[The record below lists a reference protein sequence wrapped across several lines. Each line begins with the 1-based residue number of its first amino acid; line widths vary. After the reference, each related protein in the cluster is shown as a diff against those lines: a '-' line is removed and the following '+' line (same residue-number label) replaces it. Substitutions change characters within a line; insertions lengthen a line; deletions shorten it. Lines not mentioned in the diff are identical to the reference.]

1 MTDIRFLLLAST
13 AAAVLAAAP
22 GAASAQ
28 ASNADSAQLEE
39 IIVTSTKRAER
50 LQDVPVS
57 VTAVTADVLERNNVR
72 ELGDLV
78 KLSPGLVINYGS
90 QPGNFSIN
98 MRGIGT
104 FSNGIAVESDV
115 AVVID
120 DVPVGFQAAAFKDLI
135 DVERVEV
142 LRGPQSTLF
151 GKSAIAGVLNIATA
165 APTREFSGKGML
177 LVTDDGEKRIGFT
190 VSGPVK
196 DDLLLRV
203 TVAKSDYDGNVKNL
217 TTGKNVN
224 GSAGF
229 TATAKLVWTPT
240 ENLTLSVAPRYN
252 HNVSTCCTSPI
263 TELTPGLLYQGEPAF
278 PASLTLRGIT
288 IDKNNHFVRAD
299 DRIGGGN
306 SDVFG
311 TTARIDYDFGDG
323 SFLKGHTLSSI
334 TSHDRWK
341 MVDFQDIDGTD
352 QPFLLGFPVASPS
365 GVNSGA
371 HIDGYFHADSWT
383 QELRLVSPGQNRFRY
398 VAGLWYA
405 KNDLDRYLNR
415 GPVLQLA
422 RYLAEST
429 NENYSAF
436 ANATLDLTDKLSVT
450 GGARVN
456 RQKISYR
463 FDKTIFAST
472 APGAAT
478 SHQLFGKSDQDDAV
492 TGKIG
497 VQYKV
502 TPDIMTFATFSTGYK
517 GQAYDL
523 VSTFDAR
530 IAAQM
535 PVPPETAKNY
545 ELGFKSS
552 LLDRRV
558 YFNATVFRA
567 DYKGFQTSV
576 TSFLPDGTFLTF
588 LNSVGQLR
596 TQGLELDGVARLTS
610 NLRINGAFAY
620 TDAKVV
626 DFPNGPCNNSQPATA
641 DLPLKPAGYVGA
653 PGECYRTATT
663 NGRVQN
669 LAGKRLNNTP
679 KFKFNIGGQY
689 VIDLPNMPFKGFVG
703 ATYRWQDDV
712 NFSLSQD
719 PRTIQKAYGVV
730 DLKLGIT
737 DLKDRYKVSVFA
749 NNLFDKRY
757 AQGIGNGTSGYSNPA
772 IPTAQGRT
780 WFPGRDAF
788 RYFGARLDVNF

>member
-1 MTDIRFLLLAST
+1 LLLAST
-13 AAAVLAAAP
+13 AAAVMAATSGAAA
-22 GAASAQ
+22 AQAQ
-28 ASNADSAQLEE
+28 ASDSAQLEE

-190 VSGPVK
+190 ASGPIK

-203 TVAKSDYDGNVKNL
+203 TIAKSDYDGNVKNL

-263 TELTPGLLYQGEPAF
+263 TELTPGLFYQGEPAF

-288 IDKNNHFVRAD
+288 IDKNNHFVRAN

-365 GVNSGA
+365 GINSGA

-383 QELRLVSPGQNRFRY
+383 QELRLVSPGQSRFRY

-436 ANATLDLTDKLSVT
+436 ANATWDVTEKLSVT
-450 GGARVN
+450 GGARIN
-456 RQKISYR
+456 RQKISYH
-463 FDKTIFAST
+463 FDKTIFANTTLTS
-472 APGAAT
+472 PT
-478 SHQLFGKSDQDDAV
+478 SHQLFSKADQDDAF
-492 TGKIG
+492 TGKVG
-497 VQYKV
+497 VQYKI
-502 TPDIMTFATFSTGYK
+502 TPDIMTFGTFSTGYK

-523 VSTFDAR
+523 VSTFSAA

-535 PVPPETAKNY
+535 PVKPETAKNY
-545 ELGFKSS
+545 EIGFKSS

-596 TQGLELDGVARLTS
+596 TQGVELDAVARVTS
-610 NLRINGAFAY
+610 NFRLNGAFAY
-620 TDAKVV
+620 TDATVI
-626 DFPNGPCNNSQPATA
+626 DFPNGPCNNAQPATA
-641 DLPLKPAGYVGA
+641 DLPLQPAGYVGK
-653 PGECYRTATT
+653 PGECYRTPTT

-689 VIDLPNMPFKGFVG
+689 DIELPGMPFKGFVG

-719 PRTIQKAYGVV
+719 PRTIQKAYSVV

-749 NNLFDKRY
+749 NNLLDKRY

-772 IPTAQGRT
+772 IPTALGKT

>member
-1 MTDIRFLLLAST
+1 MTDIRFWLLASS
-13 AAAVLAAAP
+13 AAALLAAAP
-22 GAASAQ
+22 GAVLAQ
-28 ASNADSAQLEE
+28 AQGADSAQLEE

-165 APTREFSGKGML
+165 APTREFSGKAMAL
-177 LVTDDGEKRIGFT
+177 ATDDAERRIGFT
-190 VSGPVK
+190 VSGPVSK
-196 DDLLLRV
+196 DLLMRL

-224 GSAGF
+224 GSSGF

-240 ENLTLSVAPRYN
+240 ENLTVTVAPRYN

-263 TELTPGLLYQGEPAF
+263 IELTPGLLYQGEPAF
-278 PASLTLRGIT
+278 PATLTLRGVPIGK
-288 IDKNNHFVRAD
+288 DNHFIRAD
-299 DRIGGGN
+299 DRVGGGN

-311 TTARIDYDFGDG
+311 TTARIDYEVAEG
-323 SFLKGHTLSSI
+323 SPLGGHMLSSI

-352 QPFLLGFPVASPS
+352 QPFLLGFPVANPS
-365 GVNSGA
+365 GLNRGA
-371 HIDGYFHADSWT
+371 VINGYFHADSWT
-383 QELRLVSPGQNRFRY
+383 QEFRLTSPAASRFRY

-405 KNDLDRYLNR
+405 KNDLDRFLDR

-429 NENYSAF
+429 NQNYSAY
-436 ANATLDLTDKLSVT
+436 ANATWDITDRLSLT
-450 GGARVN
+450 GGGRMN
-456 RQKISYR
+456 RQKISYH

-472 APGAAT
+472 AIGAPT
-478 SHQLFGKSDQDDAV
+478 THQHFGKSDQDDAF

-497 VQYKV
+497 AQYKV
-502 TPDIMTFATFSTGYK
+502 TPDIMAFATYSTGYK

-552 LLDRRV
+552 LFGRRA
-558 YFNATVFRA
+558 YLNATLFRA

-596 TQGLELDGVARLTS
+596 TQGVELDGVARLTP
-610 NLRINGAFAY
+610 NLRVNGAFAY
-620 TDAKVV
+620 TDATVV
-626 DFPNGPCNNSQPATA
+626 DFPNGPCNNAQPATA
-641 DLPLKPAGYVGA
+641 DLPLQPAGYVGK
-653 PGECYRTATT
+653 PGECYRTPTT

-669 LAGKRLNNTP
+669 LHGKRLNNVP

-689 VIDLPNMPFKGFVG
+689 DIALPGMPFKGFVG

-719 PRTIQKAYGVV
+719 PRTVQKAYGIF
-730 DLKLGIT
+730 DLTLGIN
-737 DLKDRYKVSVFA
+737 DLKDRYKVSAFA

-757 AQGIGNGTSGYSNPA
+757 AQGLGNGTSGYSNPA
-772 IPTAQGRT
+772 IPAATGKT

-788 RYFGARLDVNF
+788 RYVGARLDVNF

>member
-1 MTDIRFLLLAST
+1 MTDIRSLLLAST
-13 AAAVLAAAP
+13 AAAVVIAP
-22 GAASAQ
+22 GMALAQ
-28 ASNADSAQLEE
+28 AANTDNAQLEE

-57 VTAVTADVLERNNVR
+57 VTAVTSDVLERNNVR

-165 APTREFSGKGML
+165 APTKEFSGKFMAL
-177 LVTDDGEKRIGFT
+177 ATDDAERRAAFT
-190 VSGPVK
+190 VSGPIR
-196 DDLLLRV
+196 DNLLFRL
-203 TVAKSDYDGNVKNL
+203 TAAKSDYDGNVKNL

-224 GSAGF
+224 GSSGF

-240 ENLTLSVAPRYN
+240 ENLTLSLAPRYN
-252 HNVSTCCTSPI
+252 HNVSSCCASVI
-263 TELTPGLLYQGEPAF
+263 SELTPGLNYQGEPAF
-278 PASLTLRGIT
+278 PATLTLRGIT
-288 IDKNNHFVRAD
+288 FDKNNHFLRAD
-299 DRIGGGN
+299 DCIGGGN

-311 TTARIDYDFGDG
+311 TTARLDYDFGDD
-323 SFLKGHTLSSI
+323 SPLKGHTVSSI

-371 HIDGYFHADSWT
+371 VINGYFHADSWT
-383 QELRLVSPGQNRFRY
+383 QEFRLTSPGQSRFRY

-429 NENYSAF
+429 NENYSAY
-436 ANATLDLTDKLSVT
+436 ANATWDLTDRLSLT
-450 GGARVN
+450 GGGRIN
-456 RQKISYR
+456 RQKISYK

-472 APGAAT
+472 AIGAAT
-478 SHQLFGKSDQDDAV
+478 THQFFGRSDQDDAF

-502 TPDIMTFATFSTGYK
+502 TPNIMTFATYSTGYK

-552 LLDRRV
+552 LFDRRV

-567 DYKGFQTSV
+567 DYRGFQTSV

-588 LNSVGQLR
+588 LNSVGHLR
-596 TQGLELDGVARLTS
+596 TQGVELDGVARLTK
-610 NLRINGAFAY
+610 NFRLNGAFAY
-620 TDAKVV
+620 TDATVI
-626 DFPNGPCNNSQPATA
+626 DFPNGPCYGAQVATA
-641 DLPLKPAGYVGA
+641 STDPAFVGA
-653 PGECYRTATT
+653 PGTCYTTPRT

-669 LAGKRLNNTP
+669 LHGKRLNNTP

-689 VIDLPNMPFKGFVG
+689 DIEIPGMPFKGFVG

-719 PRTIQKAYGVV
+719 PRTIQKAYGIV
-730 DLKLGIT
+730 DLKLGIAA
-737 DLKDRYKVSVFA
+737 LSDRYKVSIFA

-757 AQGIGNGTSGYSNPA
+757 AQGLGNGTSGYSNPA
-772 IPTAQGRT
+772 IPTAVGKT

-788 RYFGARLDVNF
+788 RYVGARLDVNF

>member
-1 MTDIRFLLLAST
+1 MTNIRFLLLAST
-13 AAAVLAAAP
+13 AAAVTAATP

-28 ASNADSAQLEE
+28 AQASDSAQLEE

-190 VSGPVK
+190 ASGPIK

-240 ENLTLSVAPRYN
+240 ENLTLSIAPRYN

-263 TELTPGLLYQGEPAF
+263 TELTPGLFYQGEPAF

-288 IDKNNHFVRAD
+288 IDKNNHFVRAN

-365 GVNSGA
+365 GINSGA

-383 QELRLVSPGQNRFRY
+383 QELRLVSPGQSRFRY

-436 ANATLDLTDKLSVT
+436 ANATWDVTEKLSVT
-450 GGARVN
+450 GGARIN
-456 RQKISYR
+456 RQKISYH
-463 FDKTIFAST
+463 FDKTIFANTTLTS
-472 APGAAT
+472 PT
-478 SHQLFGKSDQDDAV
+478 SHQLFSKADQDDAF
-492 TGKIG
+492 TGKVG
-497 VQYKV
+497 VQYKI
-502 TPDIMTFATFSTGYK
+502 TPDIMTFGTFSTGYK

-523 VSTFDAR
+523 VSTFSAA

-535 PVPPETAKNY
+535 PVKPETAKNY
-545 ELGFKSS
+545 EIGFKSS

-596 TQGLELDGVARLTS
+596 TQGVELDAVARVTS
-610 NLRINGAFAY
+610 NFRLNGAFAY
-620 TDAKVV
+620 TDATVI
-626 DFPNGPCNNSQPATA
+626 DFPNGPCNNAQPATA
-641 DLPLKPAGYVGA
+641 DLPLQPAGYVGK
-653 PGECYRTATT
+653 PGECYRTPTT

-689 VIDLPNMPFKGFVG
+689 DIALPGMPFKGFVG

-719 PRTIQKAYGVV
+719 PRTIQKAYSVV